1 MYIVLFQYHQSH
13 TAIHMRPHM
22 FSDPHLVPMT
32 YAQQAVP
39 PSYGRPQDAGNLGRL
54 KVTICQVSCS
64 GGLILVI
71 HCFQLGSAIMSQQ
84 NNNNN
89 KVARHYLGSYCQE
102 FSLFCYTCSWW
113 QLHVHVWY
121 SNLTRAHVPLT
132 LYWVT
137 SIKIISWHESM
148 QTISVCMYQCTGV

>member
-13 TAIHMRPHM
+13 TAIHMRPHT

-64 GGLILVI
+64 GRLILVI
-71 HCFQLGSAIMSQQ
+71 HYFHLGSAIMSQH

-89 KVARHYLGSYCQE
+89 KLQDVTWGHIARNFHCFVIHVVDGSYMYMYDTQILQE
-102 FSLFCYTCSWW
+102 HMCL
-113 QLHVHVWY
+113 
-121 SNLTRAHVPLT
+121 
-132 LYWVT
+132 
-137 SIKIISWHESM
+137 
-148 QTISVCMYQCTGV
+148 